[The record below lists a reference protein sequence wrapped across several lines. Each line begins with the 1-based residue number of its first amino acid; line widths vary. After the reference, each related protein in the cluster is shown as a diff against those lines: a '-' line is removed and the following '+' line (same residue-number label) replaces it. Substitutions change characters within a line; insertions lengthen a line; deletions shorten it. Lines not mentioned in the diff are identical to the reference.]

1 MQAGKL
7 RHRVTIQRL
16 LSGGRDPNTGD
27 PINKW
32 VDLAVVWASVEPLS
46 AREFVHSAAIQ
57 SKVTAR
63 ITMRPRDVLA
73 SDRILHRGKIYN
85 VEGVLAD
92 NKSGL
97 EYVTLPCSEGV
108 NDG

>member
-16 LSGGRDPNTGD
+16 LDGGQDPNTGD
-27 PINKW
+27 LVTEWAN
-32 VDLAVVWASVEPLS
+32 LATVWARVEPLS
-46 AREFVHSAAIQ
+46 AREFVHSAAVQ

-63 ITMRPRDVLA
+63 ITMRHREVLA

-85 VEGVLAD
+85 VEGALAD